1 MKLPS
6 FIETSLAAL
15 TSRSISYFGRH
26 RLALTPE
33 DLCQLRISFSQFG
46 EDLVIVEHLVNLRRP
61 LRGIYVDAGCFDP
74 VRFSNTRLLHLLG
87 WKGVNVDA
95 SPAAVARFQAARP
108 TDINILAALAGT
120 VETNEFLQT
129 ASGASSR
136 LAIGAVPL
144 RAGTEIRERS
154 VVTTRTLRSV
164 LDECPLASEPVDLLD
179 IDCEGIDF
187 DVLKGFDPTVRRPVI
202 ICIEAHGD
210 SERRTLV
217 DYLTGHRY
225 GLIADRGPSLLFRDS
240 TI

>member
-1 MKLPS
+1 MKLPDFLES
-6 FIETSLAAL
+6 ALAGLA
-15 TSRSISYFGRH
+15 SRGFSYFGKY
-26 RLALTPE
+26 RLELTPD
-33 DLCQLRISFSQFG
+33 DLRNLRISFSQFG
-46 EDLVIVEHLVNLRRP
+46 EDLLIVEHLVNLRRP

-95 SPAAVARFQAARP
+95 SPAAVARFQVARP
-108 TDINILAALAGT
+108 LDINILAALAGT

-136 LAIGAVPL
+136 LAKGAVPL
-144 RAGTEIRERS
+144 REGTEIRERS

-164 LDECPLASEPVDLLD
+164 LDECLLSAEPVDLLD

-187 DVLKGFDPTVRRPVI
+187 DVLKGFDLTARRPVI

-210 SERRTLV
+210 AERRTLV
-217 DYLTGHRY
+217 DYLTGHHY